1 MTLLGRP
8 GAGIMATQAA
18 ATNGF
23 SVDATATDAQIDAI
37 VAPPEPRPWWRLPSR
52 IEWMLGFERSE
63 LEVQAFAGVIYASA
77 AGSIGRI
84 PGIENLAEQLR
95 DLRSSP
101 DMPAAMACER
111 LYYEALPLAD
121 RRAEL
126 WSLRDRFL
134 RVASVDAVAAFQAN
148 RLADPAAASDD
159 AVMAEVRSLLA
170 YTHKSYQLTL
180 VREMAAARLK
190 RWLLWWTIAL
200 IVLFALTIYRFSEP
214 LGISAPRSLAMGLAG
229 IALAGGVGAVM
240 SVARRL
246 QGALDNKVMNQD
258 PLFEIAA
265 LELGRNGIML
275 SCLIGSTF
283 ALLAFAVFYGGAGAL
298 FGLSGGLFPV
308 LSNTSLGHQPGI
320 ARALGFVGDGDLA
333 RMMII
338 AFIAGFAERLI
349 PDAIDRI
356 MTQNLPKKR

>member
-1 MTLLGRP
+1 
-8 GAGIMATQAA
+8 MATEAL
-18 ATNGF
+18 
-23 SVDATATDAQIDAI
+23 IDAI

-52 IEWMLGFERSE
+52 LEWMLGFERSE
-63 LEVQAFAGVIYASA
+63 LEVQAFAGVIYAGA
-77 AGSIGRI
+77 AGSIGRL
-84 PGIENLAEQLR
+84 PGIENVAEQLR
-95 DLRSSP
+95 DLRSAP
-101 DMPAAMACER
+101 DLPAAMACER
-111 LYYEALPLAD
+111 LYYEALTPAD

-126 WSLRDRFL
+126 WSLRERFA
-134 RVASVDAVAAFQAN
+134 RVASPDAVATFQAN
-148 RLADPAAASDD
+148 RIADPATAGDE
-159 AVMAEVRSLLA
+159 AVVSEVRALLN

-180 VREMAAARLK
+180 VREMAAGRLK
-190 RWLLWWTIAL
+190 RWLLWWTIAMIL
-200 IVLFALTIYRFSEP
+200 AFSITIYNYSDV
-214 LGISAPRSLAMGLAG
+214 LGITAPRSLALGLCA
-229 IALAGGVGAVM
+229 IALAGGIGAVM

-246 QGALDNKVMNQD
+246 QTALDNKVMNQD

-283 ALLAFAVFYGGAGAL
+283 ALLSYAIFFGGAGAM

-308 LSNTSLGHQPGI
+308 LSGFPLGREPGL
-320 ARALGFVGDGDLA
+320 ARALGFVHDGDVA

-356 MTQNLPKKR
+356 TTQNEAKKR